1 MRFLIAAGALAA
13 LAACDSSTTTASNE
27 AGETAGG
34 YTLEVR
40 ADEAQR
46 TYIVTAPDGGQAAT
60 QVVDGMSTMLNA
72 DGIRALGEMQ
82 AMDEGALEVFAL
94 RVPGVNI
101 SVAADEDNPNSESA
115 NVRINAGGRS
125 VHVDAQEGGPGDG
138 DDRANVR
145 ITGATESDARDFI
158 NDAEDVSVEA
168 KTQML
173 AALRLE

>member
-1 MRFLIAAGALAA
+1 MRFLIAAAALAA
-13 LAACDSSTTTASNE
+13 LAGCDTSTTTASNE
-27 AGETAGG
+27 ATDTAGG

-40 ADEAQR
+40 ADETQR
-46 TYIVTAPDGGQAAT
+46 SYIVTAPDGGQAAT

-82 AMDEGALEVFAL
+82 ALSEGQPEVFAL

-125 VHVDAQEGGPGDG
+125 VHVDAEEGGPGDG
-138 DDRANVR
+138 DDRANIR

-158 NDAEDVSVEA
+158 NDAEGVSAEA